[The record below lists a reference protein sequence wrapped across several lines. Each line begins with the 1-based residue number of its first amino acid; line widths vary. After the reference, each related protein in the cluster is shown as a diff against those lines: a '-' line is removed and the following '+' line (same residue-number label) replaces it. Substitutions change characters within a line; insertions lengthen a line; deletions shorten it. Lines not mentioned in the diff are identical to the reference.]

1 MELSPVKWGELLLL
15 LLLLQQVS
23 FLKLKSPNLG
33 LRRRKKD
40 GFPEFDRLNSAAIER
55 EAASSMVVGEEGE
68 EPQNPDPIVLST
80 RVKARCSSLG
90 LYESLQEQEE

>member
-1 MELSPVKWGELLLL
+1 MELSPVEWGE

-40 GFPEFDRLNSAAIER
+40 GFPEFDRLNSAAMER

-68 EPQNPDPIVLST
+68 EPQNPNPDPVVLST

-90 LYESLQEQEE
+90 L

>member
-1 MELSPVKWGELLLL
+1 MELSPVEWGE

-40 GFPEFDRLNSAAIER
+40 GFPELDRLNSAAMER
-55 EAASSMVVGEEGE
+55 DAASSMVVGEEGE
-68 EPQNPDPIVLST
+68 EPQNPSPNPDPDVLST

-90 LYESLQEQEE
+90 L

>member
-1 MELSPVKWGELLLL
+1 MKLSPVEWGE

-40 GFPEFDRLNSAAIER
+40 GFPEFDRLNSAAMER
-55 EAASSMVVGEEGE
+55 EAASSMVVGEEAE
-68 EPQNPDPIVLST
+68 EPQNPNPDPDPVVLST

-90 LYESLQEQEE
+90 L